1 MDTLD
6 KWTISIIAAIAVYAG
21 ALIVQASG
29 DASPDL
35 HGRNPAIQAAQVI
48 INPELDK
55 KIELARTI
63 LIQGNVEKSETLVNS
78 LLEKYR
84 YDGRLYMLKGD
95 ILVRRQQPVAAMY
108 EYKEA
113 VEMNPDFLDKKT
125 ELFQGKKIKITVEE
139 AMTRIAADL
148 ERQPDDI
155 QLRNDRETAY
165 YMKRKIAGSC
175 G

>member
-6 KWTISIIAAIAVYAG
+6 KWTIFIISVIVIYAG
-21 ALIVQASG
+21 ALIVRADG
-29 DASPDL
+29 DPREDL
-35 HGRNPAIQAAQVI
+35 NRNPAIQAAQVI

-63 LIQGNVEKSETLVNS
+63 LVQGNVEKSETLVNS
-78 LLEKYR
+78 LLEEYK

-139 AMTRIAADL
+139 AMTKIASDL
-148 ERQPDDI
+148 ERRPDDV